1 MLKDQND
8 SDDEDS
14 DSDSDNDDGDQRGND
29 FMRRAREI
37 DKNRKRNYDKLVAE
51 KEKKRLLY
59 LKRQIT
65 KAPKKP
71 KLLNFEV
78 SFNSF
83 WKKNKKL

>member
-1 MLKDQND
+1 
-8 SDDEDS
+8 
-14 DSDSDNDDGDQRGND
+14 
-29 FMRRAREI
+29 MRRAREI

-59 LKRQIT
+59 LKRQLT

-78 SFNSF
+78 FVLQSVVI
-83 WKKNKKL
+83 

>member
-1 MLKDQND
+1 MKDQND
-8 SDDEDS
+8 SEDS
-14 DSDSDNDDGDQRGND
+14 GEDSRDDND

-59 LKRQIT
+59 LKRQLT

-78 SFNSF
+78 FV
-83 WKKNKKL
+83 L